1 MKKLIKL
8 ISVFAL
14 ASAVCVG
21 VGLVAGC
28 QGCGDNGN
36 SETPGPEHTHTY
48 STEWSYDENQHW
60 HAATCEHTDLRSE
73 VGDHV
78 DEDVD
83 GFCDVCGYEVGI
95 PVHNVGISMTKTV
108 KEYVLDGSLTANIA
122 LDDINV
128 NIVRSDGTD
137 GGEVTD
143 YELKFY
149 KGQTELTE
157 TEIAAAGAGAYNIW
171 ASAQVEGVTGTAE
184 SFVIVYVV
192 DAIESITFNADAAG
206 TVTTQQ
212 TGALDSMSSTWTF
225 TATYASGNQETLTA
239 EDVTITG
246 VVPGTV
252 TDNGAATV
260 EFVYTDAKG
269 VETTV
274 STTVNYTVTAA
285 GSQQTIENHYSFD
298 ALAAAVSDPSLNTL
312 ALTQADFTGVN
323 AFITLI
329 PGGTVNYRGPSNNV
343 LEIKNEALSVTYQG
357 TGTLVIQARSTS
369 NSNTS
374 AIAIKGPDG
383 NYIEGT
389 YTSANVQKD
398 DNLNVYTV
406 TGAMNEI
413 SFIISQPG
421 TYTFCTLSSVTV
433 NGTPVSTA
441 RNTRIGAIDMTDV
454 FGGGSEGGDDT
465 TPTIENVNINLGTL
479 EAYSGLNTTNKTTTL
494 APNTEIVAGSGV
506 STIGT
511 ADYTIEYSAKQVSG
525 STEKP
530 TVRLKFGGGADFV
543 AGTNAL
549 KIVTSDAA
557 TVKLYIRS
565 SPDSASRQIAMFG
578 EDYTQIG
585 TPVTINEAMDG
596 LVYEVTFTVDA
607 AGTYYFGSVSGGIG
621 IYNIVVDYGA

>member
-1 MKKLIKL
+1 MKKLTKL

-21 VGLVAGC
+21 VGITSGCKGDDGGSAG
-28 QGCGDNGN
+28 
-36 SETPGPEHTHTY
+36 TPHTHTY
-48 STEWSYDENQHW
+48 STQWSYDENQHW
-60 HAATCEHTDLRSE
+60 HAATCEHTDLKND
-73 VGDHV
+73 VGNHV

-95 PVHNVGISMTKTV
+95 PVHNVGIEMTKTTT
-108 KEYVLDGSLTANIA
+108 EYVLDGSLTANIA
-122 LDDINV
+122 LDDISV

-137 GGEVTD
+137 GAVITD
-143 YELKFY
+143 YEIKCY
-149 KGQTELTE
+149 KGQVELTE
-157 TEIAAAGAGAYNIW
+157 AKMAEAEPGAYNIW
-171 ASAQVEGVTGTAE
+171 ASAQVEGLDEKAE

-192 DAIESITFNADAAG
+192 DAIESITFNSEAAG
-206 TVTTQQ
+206 TVVTQQ
-212 TGALDSMSSTWTF
+212 AGAVDKMSSTWNF
-225 TATYASGNQETLTA
+225 TATYSSGRQENLTA
-239 EDVTITG
+239 DDVTITG

-252 TDNGAATV
+252 TDNGVANV
-260 EFVYTDAKG
+260 SFVYTNAKG
-269 VETTV
+269 EESEPVTTQ
-274 STTVNYTVTAA
+274 VNYTVTEA
-285 GSQQTIENHYSFD
+285 GGQQTVENHYSFD
-298 ALAAAVSDPSLNTL
+298 ALAAVVSDPAAGSLT
-312 ALTQADFTGVN
+312 LTQDDFTGVN
-323 AFITLI
+323 SFITVVA
-329 PGGTVNYRGPSNNV
+329 GGTVNYRGPSNNV
-343 LEIKNEALSVTYQG
+343 LEIKNEALSVTFQG

-374 AIAIKGPDG
+374 SIAIKGPDG
-383 NYIEGT
+383 NYVEGT

-398 DNLNVYTV
+398 DALNVYTV

-421 TYTFCTLSSVTV
+421 TYTLCTLSSVTV
-433 NGTPVSTA
+433 NGSPVGTG

-454 FGGGSEGGDDT
+454 FGGEGEGGDDT
-465 TPTIENVNINLGTL
+465 APTVENVNINFGTL
-479 EAYSGLNTTNKTTTL
+479 EAYSGLSTTNKTSTL

-506 STIGT
+506 SVIGT
-511 ADYTIEYSAKQVSG
+511 ADYTVEYSAKQVSG

-530 TVRLKFGGGADFV
+530 TVRLKLGGAADFV

-565 SPDSASRQIAMFG
+565 SSDSAARQIAMFG
-578 EDYTQIG
+578 EDYAQIG
-585 TPVTINEAMDG
+585 EAVNMNEALDG

-607 AGTYYFGSVSGGIG
+607 AGTYYFGSLSGGIG